1 MRYANLTGVDAT
13 VKTIE
18 INGPRKQKPAMFRLS
33 DSQLMPK
40 SGETPE
46 LRLARGVPLMGTPGQ
61 SYVEK
66 RGIPVN
72 IAHEAGVRFD
82 RDWNGRAAVII
93 PMRDPDG
100 NLCSVHGRYLEQ
112 TGQQN
117 KMLTIGP
124 GGGAISVL
132 RGWRDDPIILVEGL
146 FDALSLAVCG
156 RSSVATVG
164 RWAPWLPEVC
174 AGKVVWLAFDGNRPG
189 EAEAARYKQSLIA
202 ADTRRLPPPA
212 PSKDWNT
219 ALVKRGRATVEIWL
233 DRHLAA
239 EQKISA

>member
-1 MRYANLTGVDAT
+1 MDQSAREN
-13 VKTIE
+13 KI
-18 INGPRKQKPAMFRLS
+18 PAMFRLS
-33 DSQLMPK
+33 DSPLMPK
-40 SGETPE
+40 TGETAE
-46 LRLARGVPLMGTPGQ
+46 LRLARAVPLMGTPGQ

-82 RDWNGRAAVII
+82 SDWNGRAAVIV
-93 PMRDPDG
+93 PMRDLEG
-100 NLCSVHGRYLEQ
+100 IVRSVHGRYLEQ
-112 TGQQN
+112 IGQQN

-124 GGGAISVL
+124 GGGAIGVL
-132 RGWRDDPIILVEGL
+132 RGWSEDPIILVEGL

-164 RWAPWLPEVC
+164 RWAPWLPQVC
-174 AGKVVWLAFDGNRPG
+174 AGKLVWLAFDGNRPG
-189 EAEAARYKQSLIA
+189 ETEAARHKRALA
-202 ADTRRLPPPA
+202 GADTRRLLPPA

>member
-1 MRYANLTGVDAT
+1 
-13 VKTIE
+13 
-18 INGPRKQKPAMFRLS
+18 MFRLS
-33 DSQLMPK
+33 DSRLMPNT
-40 SGETPE
+40 GETPE
-46 LRLARGVPLMGTPGQ
+46 LRLARAVPLMGTPGQ
-61 SYVEK
+61 RYVEN
-66 RGIPVN
+66 RGIPVH

-82 RDWNGRAAVII
+82 SDWNGRAAVIV
-93 PMRDPDG
+93 PMRDFDG

-112 TGQQN
+112 TGQQD

-132 RGWRDDPIILVEGL
+132 RGWRDEPIILVEGL

-164 RWAPWLPEVC
+164 RWAPWLPQVC
-174 AGKVVWLAFDGNRPG
+174 AGKVIWLAFDGNRPG
-189 EAEAARYKQSLIA
+189 EAEAARYKESLSGA
-202 ADTRRLPPPA
+202 ETRRLTPPA

>member
-1 MRYANLTGVDAT
+1 
-13 VKTIE
+13 
-18 INGPRKQKPAMFRLS
+18 MFRLS
-33 DSQLMPK
+33 DSPFMRK
-40 SGETPE
+40 TGETPE
-46 LRLARGVPLMGTPGQ
+46 LRLAGAVPLMGTPGQ

-82 RDWNGRAAVII
+82 SDWNGRAAVIV

-112 TGQQN
+112 TGQQE

-132 RGWRDDPIILVEGL
+132 RGWRDDPIIVVEGL

-156 RSSVATVG
+156 CSSVATVG
-164 RWAPWLPEVC
+164 RWAPWLPQSC
-174 AGKVVWLAFDGNRPG
+174 AGKVVWLAFDGNLPG
-189 EAEAARYKQSLIA
+189 EAEAARYKQRLA
-202 ADTRRLPPPA
+202 GADARRLLPPA
-212 PSKDWNT
+212 RSKDWNT

-233 DRHLAA
+233 ERHLAA
-239 EQKISA
+239 AQKIGT